1 MDVPEINLI
10 KEQFAEGKWPQFLK
24 SIKID
29 GLRSWQGSSV
39 NFRFPIV
46 AVVGENG
53 TGKSTLLKSAACAY
67 DNKDSSKR
75 FDPFDFFLQTYW
87 DKISGVTLE
96 YVIAQGSKITDYK
109 ITRPTTRWRK
119 QQNQPF
125 RNVFLLDISRTLPM
139 DASVGYAK
147 IARQATGEA
156 SSQVLTD
163 DYRIKLSHVLGR
175 DYKRARFARSDVD
188 AGRDIGLL
196 TTNGAEVS
204 QYHQGAGEDATLDT
218 FLILQGLPDNS
229 LLIIDEV
236 EASLHPKAQRRLV
249 RFLLWL
255 CRQKRLQVIL
265 STHSPYVLNELPR
278 EARVL
283 LMPSPDGVNVVEG
296 VSTELAMSALDD
308 EVHPEL
314 DIYVEDLQASVWL
327 REILAAK
334 SESAPLMQRVAIH
347 PVGAANV
354 VKIMG
359 SLAADKKLPH
369 RGLGMVDGDHRD
381 AISSYLPGVVAPERY
396 VYAELRDKDWA
407 SLPERF
413 GVGAGTLFTAL
424 EDAMR
429 EPDHH
434 RWNALVGDKI
444 RKGAHSVWEILVDEW
459 CKTCLTDVEHAR
471 IVGDIETALVR

>member
-1 MDVPEINLI
+1 MDDYEIRLI
-10 KEQFAEGKWPQFLK
+10 KEQFEAGKWPQFLG
-24 SIKID
+24 SVKID
-29 GLRSWQGSSV
+29 GLRSWQGAGV
-39 NFRFPIV
+39 RFRFPIV

-67 DNKDSSKR
+67 DNKDTTKR
-75 FDPFDFFLQTYW
+75 FDPSDFFLQTYW
-87 DKISGVTLE
+87 DKIHGVTLE
-96 YVIAQGSKITDYK
+96 YNITQGPNSAEYK

-119 QQNQPF
+119 QRKQPL
-125 RNVFLLDISRTLPM
+125 RNVYLLDISRTLPM

-147 IARQATGEA
+147 IARMATGEA
-156 SSQVLTD
+156 SSKVLSD
-163 DYRIKLSHVLGR
+163 DFRVKLSHVLGR
-175 DYKRARFARSDVD
+175 DYKVARFARSDVD
-188 AGRDIGLL
+188 AGRDVGLL
-196 TTNGAEVS
+196 TTNGSEIS

-218 FLILQGLPDNS
+218 FLVLQGLPDNS

-255 CRQKRLQVIL
+255 CRQKKIQVIL

-278 EARVL
+278 EARIL
-283 LMPSPDGVNVVEG
+283 LMPSPEGVSVIEG

-314 DIYVEDLQASVWL
+314 DIYVEDIQASVWL
-327 REILAAK
+327 REILASK
-334 SESAPLMQRVAIH
+334 PESAPLMHRVAIH

-354 VKIMG
+354 VKVMG

-381 AISSYLPGVVAPERY
+381 TISSYLPGELAPEKH
-396 VYAELRDKDWA
+396 VYAELRAKGWA
-407 SLPERF
+407 NLPERF
-413 GVGAGTLFTAL
+413 GVGAGTLFTTL

-434 RWNALVGDKI
+434 KWNGLVGDKI
-444 RKGAHSVWEILVDEW
+444 RKGAHSVWETLVDEW
-459 CKTCLTDVEHAR
+459 CKSCLTAEEHSR
-471 IVGDIETALVR
+471 ILGDIETALVR